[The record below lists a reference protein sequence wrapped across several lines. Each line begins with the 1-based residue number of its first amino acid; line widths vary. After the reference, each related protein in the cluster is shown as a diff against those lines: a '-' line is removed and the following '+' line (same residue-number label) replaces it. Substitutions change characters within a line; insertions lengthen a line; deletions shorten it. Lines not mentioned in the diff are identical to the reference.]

1 MRAGYWNTVR
11 KYLQVFEML
20 ERVKSFHE
28 SLPKMV
34 RDFDISK
41 RLQKIVESALRRSYY
56 DLTYLSDM
64 QSKKEAL
71 KNHILSAMIDERAK
85 DKREC
90 VILAEKIASE
100 ILQIAGENLKK
111 FCELYVMWHN
121 SKILI
126 DELKKRSVSR

>member
-1 MRAGYWNTVR
+1 
-11 KYLQVFEML
+11 ML

-71 KNHILSAMIDERAK
+71 KNHILSAMIDERAFERAK